1 MKNEIIELKLDFTK
15 FPVFLQTLIKW
26 IQMRTGAAVEM
37 ILSTALGVM
46 ALACQDRFDV
56 KPEGRPGHP
65 ISLFILVLA
74 GSGKGKST
82 VFRLLM
88 RAVTRLETRLEEEYR
103 LLLIQYKKDMTSW
116 KIEHK
121 NAEKRYRQV
130 CDLSPEN
137 PLRLETLEILNACT
151 GREPEKP
158 IRKRFTISDTT
169 SEALRKELGLEY
181 PNLVIASDEAG
192 GQFESNLYRQTP
204 WINSLWSGDRIA
216 AIRAS
221 SKCYAIEDAR
231 LGILGMIQPQ
241 LFGNFMMRQGKTARL
256 SGFLPRCQMMDLDL
270 NPYPCDISGYP
281 EPHSAVLD
289 DFEAIVTEHLLAG
302 ISRREKKE
310 QRPCITFT
318 PDAQLEWDKC
328 DSAIKK
334 LMEPGNILEIYNDTA
349 ARFMEQVTRTAAVLQ
364 MFITPN
370 SAIITRDTLLSAIHI
385 ANWYLDHFIAKVDQF
400 RTPTDAEKIERFME
414 KQLIKNESFTFV
426 RREIRINGPVR
437 DSERLES
444 ALEVLSSQGKVQ
456 LLKKHNTNY
465 VRFIGSKTSPQE
477 LCSRLHI
484 PTELWGAM
492 VLSKLPEP
500 K

>member
-1 MKNEIIELKLDFTK
+1 MKNEIIELKLDFMR
-15 FPVFLQTLIKW
+15 FPIILQMLIKW
-26 IQMRTGAAVEM
+26 VQMLTGAAVEL
-37 ILSTALGVM
+37 ILPTALGVM
-46 ALACQDRFDV
+46 ALACQDLFDV
-56 KPEGRPGHP
+56 KSRDRPAHP
-65 ISLFILVLA
+65 ISLFTLILA
-74 GSGKGKST
+74 GSGKGKSR

-88 RAVTRLETRLEEEYR
+88 RPVFHLETRLEEEYR
-103 LLLIQYKKDMTSW
+103 LQLIQYKKELTSW

-121 NAEKRYRQV
+121 SAEKRYRQV

-137 PLRLETLEILNACT
+137 PLRLEALEILNTCT

-158 IRKRFTISDTT
+158 VRKRFTISDAT

-221 SKCYAIEDAR
+221 SKGYAIEDAR
-231 LGILGMIQPQ
+231 LGILGMIQPP

-256 SGFLPRCQMMDLDL
+256 SGFLPRCQIMDLDL
-270 NPYPCDISGYP
+270 NPYPCDISSYP
-281 EPHSAVLD
+281 EPHSSVLD
-289 DFEAIVTEHLLAG
+289 NFEAIVTEHLLAG

-310 QRPCITFT
+310 QRPCIIFT
-318 PDAQLEWDKC
+318 PDAQMEWDKC
-328 DSAIKK
+328 DSTIKK
-334 LMEPGNILEIYNDTA
+334 LMEPGNILEIYNDAA

-385 ANWYLDHFIAKVDQF
+385 ANWHLDHFIAKVDQF
-400 RTPTDAEKIERFME
+400 RTPSDAEKTERFME
-414 KQLIKNESFTFV
+414 KQLIRNESFTFV

-444 ALEVLSSQGKVQ
+444 ALEVLRSQGKVQ
-456 LLKKHNTNY
+456 LFKKNNTNY
-465 VRFIGSKTSPQE
+465 VRFIGSKTSPQQ
-477 LCSRLHI
+477 LCIRLNLPI
-484 PTELWGAM
+484 ELWGSV

-500 K
+500 E

>member
-1 MKNEIIELKLDFTK
+1 MKNEIIELKLDFTRL
-15 FPVFLQTLIKW
+15 PVFLQTLIKW

-46 ALACQDRFDV
+46 ALACQDRFDA
-56 KPEGRPGHP
+56 KPEGRSGHP

-82 VFRLLM
+82 VFRLLI

-103 LLLIQYKKDMTSW
+103 LLLIQYKKDITSW

-121 NAEKRYRQV
+121 NAEKMYRQV

-137 PLRLETLEILNACT
+137 LLRLETLEILNACT

-221 SKCYAIEDAR
+221 SKGYAIEDAR
-231 LGILGMIQPQ
+231 LGILGMIQPP

-281 EPHSAVLD
+281 EPSSSVLD

-302 ISRREKKE
+302 ISRREKK
-310 QRPCITFT
+310 
-318 PDAQLEWDKC
+318 
-328 DSAIKK
+328 
-334 LMEPGNILEIYNDTA
+334 
-349 ARFMEQVTRTAAVLQ
+349 
-364 MFITPN
+364 N
-370 SAIITRDTLLSAIHI
+370 SAHVLHLPRMLSWNGINVI
-385 ANWYLDHFIAKVDQF
+385 A
-400 RTPTDAEKIERFME
+400 R
-414 KQLIKNESFTFV
+414 
-426 RREIRINGPVR
+426 
-437 DSERLES
+437 
-444 ALEVLSSQGKVQ
+444 
-456 LLKKHNTNY
+456 
-465 VRFIGSKTSPQE
+465 
-477 LCSRLHI
+477 
-484 PTELWGAM
+484 
-492 VLSKLPEP
+492 
-500 K
+500 